1 MHRETNEKK
10 RGKIEMNEK
19 MELERKKMASLID
32 SSIYSIRC
40 ALSELDDDFS
50 AYQNLIA
57 EDNSRCVDIY
67 KIINELKKDNLYNQ
81 ELDEFFENYIKF
93 KMK

>member
-1 MHRETNEKK
+1 
-10 RGKIEMNEK
+10 MNEK

-57 EDNSRCVDIY
+57 EDNSRYVDIY
-67 KIINELKKDNLYNQ
+67 ELIAEMKKDDVYNK
-81 ELDEFFENYIKF
+81 EIEDFFENYIKF